1 MSQDHAKS
9 YRWCLYIL
17 LLVIGYWIGLS
28 KAGKP
33 KWIYVGPDMDK
44 ADQAWIYV
52 LTGVKP

>member
-33 KWIYVGPDMDK
+33 SWIYVGPDLDK